1 MFKTITNWRETRTRV
16 KAIPFI
22 IELLDYAVTFVQKMH
37 PLGIYNIFKIV
48 YLLMS
53 TASVNHF
60 SMLTQIRHGPK
71 KRSTSSLD
79 MWVMFRM
86 WSTILGERAF
96 TRAGKFLY
104 RYQECIDPGPE
115 SNILMDHFL
124 CFLHFDPVLLNFL
137 WSFYLHFMK

>member
-1 MFKTITNWRETRTRV
+1 MFKTITNRRETRTRV

-60 SMLTQIRHGPK
+60 SMLTQILHVPK
-71 KRSTSSLD
+71 RWSTSGLD
-79 MWVMFRM
+79 M
-86 WSTILGERAF
+86 
-96 TRAGKFLY
+96 
-104 RYQECIDPGPE
+104 
-115 SNILMDHFL
+115 
-124 CFLHFDPVLLNFL
+124 
-137 WSFYLHFMK
+137 